1 VTTRSLSIPF
11 APYERTSLPTLE
23 PRSVV
28 RMRDRCGLL
37 KDGWYAAA
45 LSRELGARHPIART
59 ILDQPLVLWRAGGGR
74 AVAMEDRCAHR
85 NAALSAGVLF
95 DGKLGCA
102 YHGWVYDADGRCVA
116 VPSEGECTP
125 SVECRVQS
133 FPVREQHGLVWVWM
147 GDGAPAR
154 DPFPMPYWNTPR
166 WGTYYM
172 VTTFPNEVTHLVE
185 NFMDVPH
192 TTFVHHGWFRKP
204 QHKRVRV
211 VVERTAE
218 SVLVTYDLPNDEV
231 GFSAR
236 ILNPDGAPIEH
247 TDKFYMPNN
256 TRVDYTFGPRRGFT
270 ITSTCTPRGPYD
282 TVVYTLISYQLG
294 WLNRLAKLWL
304 PFYTREVIRQDVDVM
319 RIQGDNLR
327 RFGGETRF
335 NSTAADLLH
344 DNVESLREHAERGGT
359 GPAPEPRHEEV
370 HFWI

>member
-1 VTTRSLSIPF
+1 MVPET
-11 APYERTSLPTLE
+11 
-23 PRSVV
+23 
-28 RMRDRCGLL
+28 
-37 KDGWYAAA
+37 AAQA
-45 LSRELGARHPIART
+45 GAR
-59 ILDQPLVLWRAGGGR
+59 GGG
-74 AVAMEDRCAHR
+74 AH
-85 NAALSAGVLF
+85 
-95 DGKLGCA
+95 
-102 YHGWVYDADGRCVA
+102 
-116 VPSEGECTP
+116 
-125 SVECRVQS
+125 
-133 FPVREQHGLVWVWM
+133 
-147 GDGAPAR
+147 
-154 DPFPMPYWNTPR
+154 
-166 WGTYYM
+166 
-172 VTTFPNEVTHLVE
+172 
-185 NFMDVPH
+185 
-192 TTFVHHGWFRKP
+192 
-204 QHKRVRV
+204 
-211 VVERTAE
+211 TAE